1 MERHWPR
8 QFPSVHIVTS
18 LANKYSVYSHIPD
31 HHRLVLHSV
40 YLERVCLW
48 HCSHWTTQSIQQG
61 ELASLAFTAIGILD
75 GQFFSV
81 LLFSRCCL
89 WAHSKHRFSS
99 DTLKKGCRKANS
111 WSRQDR
117 LYVFQ
122 CYKWFW
128 SCLPLWTTACLHSI
142 SYTTLF
148 FWHPH
153 AGNPTIQTQDS
164 LLPHFLLLW
173 TPHLEFTPTRP

>member
-8 QFPSVHIVTS
+8 QFPVHIVTS

-142 SYTTLF
+142 LYTTLF
-148 FWHPH
+148 FWHPLS
-153 AGNPTIQTQDS
+153 GNLTIQTQVS
-164 LLPHFLLLW
+164 WLSHLLLLW